1 MSFNIIEVILGPD
14 EGRKLNAV
22 DHPFTFKA
30 ISSDTDGHYA
40 LFESILYGG
49 GPGQHT
55 HENEEEAFYVIEG
68 NLKVLLGENIIE
80 AKPGS
85 FVLVPR
91 GTIHTFFRSDENP
104 VKMLVIISPAGFE
117 DFFFEVVGP
126 DEVDAHMMEE
136 RALEAGHKYGVRFT
150 APPLG

>member
-1 MSFNIIEVILGPD
+1 M
-14 EGRKLNAV
+14 
-22 DHPFTFKA
+22 
-30 ISSDTDGHYA
+30 
-40 LFESILYGG
+40 
-49 GPGQHT
+49 
-55 HENEEEAFYVIEG
+55 
-68 NLKVLLGENIIE
+68 KVLLGENIIE

-136 RALEAGHKYGVRFT
+136 RALEAGHKYGVTFT